1 MQRPIIQVT
10 ALTTEEIQKPM
21 IIDLNKSTEL
31 EEERNEDYLIIPAQD
46 FTPEDYLK
54 YKQERNA
61 RIFEK
66 FR

>member
-1 MQRPIIQVT
+1 MQRQSIKVT
-10 ALTTEEIQKPM
+10 ALTTEKIQKPM
-21 IIDLNKSTEL
+21 IIDLSKSTEL
-31 EEERNEDYLIIPAQD
+31 EEERNEDYLTIPAQD

-61 RIFEK
+61 RISEK